1 MRNISVTLGDGMF
14 MGAEYWVQQRVA
26 SCPRESPPQCEPS
39 QNTKLSSVSKTASDT
54 INNYGPRN
62 NPESECS
69 EKEVHGLEFHFDK
82 DEQAAEDDVW
92 LHPKYSTATYLDAR
106 IEGFPPGGAPL
117 IVFRT
122 NSEEEEEGEGG
133 EEGEGFEEENEGEEE
148 EDDDDAPDLIDLKTS
163 PQAKESIER
172 FPENSQIEEEDAL
185 ESDPRTPRSAWVV
198 FPKVN
203 RHVSFPGGFL
213 HGVAGELLQP
223 SLLLSANKL
232 ENSEKS
238 IKVNKHEIS
247 TEFNNDYNYSR
258 LSLLVNIWVDHHPK
272 KVVRINHTEFSS
284 QLNNR
289 TIAEEKAE
297 GKMKMKNEPEKNKKF
312 SGHRNDFKFDRYVK
326 NLKKSDE
333 EPFLSYNQHSKI
345 DSSSGESTGPSSLK
359 KGIKLRDTNNTSR
372 NTFEEIYDDGILYA
386 AGNGM
391 DKLNTIEHWVEIK
404 SSDNGSNKITGHKE
418 QKNEKSTELAYIRKG
433 IKNENDLGS
442 FDNENEK
449 IKVKENG
456 NKNVT
461 NDSNANIKK
470 RKMENEED
478 ASNEDRTNN
487 DDSSTEH
494 CKYYL
499 REHRTGDTGPI
510 PLDIIKEQFK
520 KNNRHR
526 SAVTSND
533 MKTNK
538 KEVKEMDLIS
548 KVQCSETKEK
558 LIHIRYSYEQFLPFI

>member
-1 MRNISVTLGDGMF
+1 MRNISVTSGDGMF

-26 SCPRESPPQCEPS
+26 SCPRESPPQCETS
-39 QNTKLSSVSKTASDT
+39 QNTKLSSVSKAASDT

-62 NPESECS
+62 NLESEYS

-122 NSEEEEEGEGG
+122 NSEEEEEEEGEGG
-133 EEGEGFEEENEGEEE
+133 EEGEGFEEENEGEEDDD
-148 EDDDDAPDLIDLKTS
+148 DDDDAPDLIDLKT
-163 PQAKESIER
+163 PPHPKESIGR
-172 FPENSQIEEEDAL
+172 FSENSQIEEEDAL

-238 IKVNKHEIS
+238 MKVSKHEIS

-289 TIAEEKAE
+289 KFAEEKTE
-297 GKMKMKNEPEKNKKF
+297 GKIKIKTKTEKNKKT

-333 EPFLSYNQHSKI
+333 EPFLSYNLSSKI

-359 KGIKLRDTNNTSR
+359 KRIKLRDINNTPQ
-372 NTFEEIYDDGILYA
+372 NNFEEIYDDGILFA

-391 DKLNTIEHWVEIK
+391 DKLNTIELWVEVK
-404 SSDNGSNKITGHKE
+404 SSDEITGHKE
-418 QKNEKSTELAYIRKG
+418 QEKEKSTELACIRKG
-433 IKNENDLGS
+433 IKNENDIGS
-442 FDNENEK
+442 FDNKNEK
-449 IKVKENG
+449 IKVKENV

-461 NDSNANIKK
+461 NDSNADIKK

-478 ASNEDRTNN
+478 ASNEDQTNN
-487 DDSSTEH
+487 DDSSTKH

-499 REHRTGDTGPI
+499 REHRNGDTGPI
-510 PLDIIKEQFK
+510 PLDMIKEQFK
-520 KNNRHR
+520 RNNRHR

-533 MKTNK
+533 MRTNK
-538 KEVKEMDLIS
+538 KDVKELDLIS
-548 KVQCSETKEK
+548 EVQCIETKEK
-558 LIHIRYSYEQFLPFI
+558 LIHIKYSYEQFLPFI